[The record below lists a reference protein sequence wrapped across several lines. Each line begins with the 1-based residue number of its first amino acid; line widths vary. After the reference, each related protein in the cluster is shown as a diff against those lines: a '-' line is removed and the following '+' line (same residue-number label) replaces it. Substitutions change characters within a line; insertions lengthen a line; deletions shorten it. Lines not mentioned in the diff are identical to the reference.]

1 MIKNGLVNGTV
12 VVMWERVEKA
22 DLYRVGITPSENI
35 IGTGK
40 YSINETEARLYGL
53 DPVKSYKIHV
63 IAENTEFGLVSKKTY
78 SSALSLNPLATVNS
92 VGTRGG
98 PNVQLKG
105 GDNTEQPTLFGEI
118 IIKYKY
124 LYTSGLTNWA
134 GLGRA
139 VFCQYSAMISRIF
152 RHFFERTMLNLK

>member
-124 LYTSGLTNWA
+124 LYT
-134 GLGRA
+134 
-139 VFCQYSAMISRIF
+139 
-152 RHFFERTMLNLK
+152 

>member
-1 MIKNGLVNGTV
+1 
-12 VVMWERVEKA
+12 MWERVEKA

-40 YSINETEARLYGL
+40 YSVNETEARLYGL
-53 DPVKSYKIHV
+53 DPVQSYKIHV
-63 IAENTEFGLVSKKTY
+63 IAENSEFGLVSKKTY

-105 GDNTEQPTLFGEI
+105 GDNTQQPTLFGMKVAI
-118 IIKYKY
+118 SCVDKRLTYN
-124 LYTSGLTNWA
+124 LY
-134 GLGRA
+134 
-139 VFCQYSAMISRIF
+139 
-152 RHFFERTMLNLK
+152 